1 MHLARAQYGG
11 GLAENH
17 CHTAAVGK
25 YQEDPFGSRETHM

>member
-17 CHTAAVGK
+17 CLLAVGK